1 MIDWYLLIF
10 IAFTLVILFLE
21 KIGSH
26 RTIYDYMNPGKEMG
40 LSEGTY
46 SLINQFISGAT
57 FLFPFILTE
66 KGGLSSFFILSIVP
80 FLLYFLLV
88 KLTSSQERMNQLFPF
103 QLDTSMKA
111 TPFYLLIFAFSSIG
125 SILIHTS
132 LIAIIFRDLFHL
144 SPVLGVF
151 LFLSFGFIIFGLGG
165 NYGVNKIGTLISF
178 AIFFVVSFTA
188 LTIYLR
194 TGIGLVYEQFN
205 YYFNGIFSGSFT
217 ENGLSFLTFLFIML
231 GHTITSF
238 SFWSS
243 INIVKSN
250 HRLSALRFSI
260 FSWTALSLAFAV
272 LTIYIVVQ
280 TKALP
285 LSQMMQMNGL
295 LSHIIIYIVIAML
308 AIGTGHSLYSIVSL
322 FLYAKSTQ
330 QTQLSSHQLLKQAYL
345 VGIILSI
352 MTGFAAVWLSPNI
365 GAWLPYFVSFFSSAG
380 VPFIFAYFKGSFHQ
394 KQYNLSV
401 GLMGIT
407 GFWLSATIDNIWVIA
422 PISALLSFVVQ
433 MIITRFKIFQT

>member
-10 IAFTLVILFLE
+10 IAFTLVILFIE

-46 SLINQFISGAT
+46 SLIIQFITGAT

-88 KLTSSQERMNQLFPF
+88 KLTSSQEWMNELFPF
-103 QLDTSMKA
+103 QLDSSMKA
-111 TPFYLLIFAFSSIG
+111 TPFYLFIFAFSSLG

-132 LIAIIFRDLFHL
+132 LIAIIFRDLFQQ
-144 SPVLGVF
+144 PPILGVF
-151 LFLSFGFIIFGLGG
+151 LFLSFGFILFGLGG
-165 NYGVNKIGTLISF
+165 NYGVNKIGSLLIF
-178 AIFFVVSFTA
+178 AIFFIASFTA

-205 YYFNGIFSGSFT
+205 YYFNGVFSGSFT
-217 ENGLSFLTFLFIML
+217 ENGLSFLSFLFIMI
-231 GHTITSF
+231 GHTFTSF

-243 INIVKSN
+243 MNIVKSN
-250 HRLSALRFSI
+250 HRLSALRYSL
-260 FSWTALSLAFAV
+260 FSWAALTLAFAV
-272 LTIYIVVQ
+272 LTIFILVQ

-285 LSQMMQMNGL
+285 LSQMMQMNSL
-295 LSHIIIYIVIAML
+295 LSHIFTYIVIAML
-308 AIGTGHSLYSIVSL
+308 AIGTGHALYSIVSL
-322 FLYAKSTQ
+322 FLYAKSSQ
-330 QTQLSSHQLLKQAYL
+330 QTRPSSHQLLKQAYL

-352 MTGFAAVWLSPNI
+352 IIGFAAVWLSPNI

-401 GLMGIT
+401 GVMWIT
-407 GFWLSATIDNIWVIA
+407 GLWLSATIDNIWVIA
-422 PISALLSFVVQ
+422 PISALLSLIVQ
-433 MIITRFKIFQT
+433 MIISKFKIFQT